1 MYVASPPRHIHTQ
14 NVNLNTTLPMV
25 YTLTRK
31 KKIQRQNL
39 EISGQNKKQ
48 LKYRF
53 HIKKR
58 GK

>member
-31 KKIQRQNL
+31 KKNTKTK
-39 EISGQNKKQ
+39 SGNFWTKQ
-48 LKYRF
+48 KTTK
-53 HIKKR
+53 I
-58 GK
+58 